1 MRIFKKRVAILLAA
15 LLVLSAFSMV
25 AFADDSQPVVV
36 ATQDEATPD
45 QATGDETTPDESQPA
60 TEATEATQ
68 PATEATQPATEA
80 TQDETQPATEAT
92 EPTTVAP
99 VTAPETVAPVA
110 NVWTVAGNIPAL
122 GGDWDPANTANA
134 LTKGEDGIYSISWDN
149 VAAGEYEF
157 KVTNGTWD
165 EAYGLD
171 GENFY
176 VNVTADSD
184 LKITFNA
191 ETKEITVSGTNVTTE
206 RPAVQVVAGYYVT
219 GSAGLCG
226 ADWANK
232 ADPATLMFKGE
243 DGNFYKDF
251 TNVVAGTY
259 NFKVIYVDANGKVTW
274 HPGGMGNDSEVTV
287 EKDGSLVRVS
297 FTPVAAPDVE
307 GADGQEA
314 AVGTVY
320 ADPTQAPEIK
330 PYVEPTTEPTTA
342 TEATQPATSATQPTT
357 SATQPTTAAPAAKVA
372 LNKTSV
378 SLKAG
383 KTATIKVTGT
393 TAKATF
399 KSSKTSVA
407 KVTKNGKVTG
417 LKKGTATITVKVAG
431 KTLKCKVKVTTS
443 PKIKIGKKKFS
454 AKKTYTVKKGKTLK
468 VKVTGKAKAIKNK
481 FKVNKKKGL
490 KVSGATTVKI
500 KAKKKGTYKVTLTV
514 NKSKKF
520 VIKVD
525 RKSFV

>member
-45 QATGDETTPDESQPA
+45 QASSDETTPDESQPA
-60 TEATEATQ
+60 TEASE
-68 PATEATQPATEA
+68 ATEATQPATE
-80 TQDETQPATEAT
+80 TTPDETQPATEAT
-92 EPTTVAP
+92 EPTTD
-99 VTAPETVAPVA
+99 APVA

-165 EAYGLD
+165 EAYGLN

-206 RPAVQVVAGYYVT
+206 RPAVEVVAGYYVT

-251 TNVVAGTY
+251 TNVAAGTY

-297 FTPVAAPDVE
+297 FTPVVAPDVE

-330 PYVEPTTEPTTA
+330 PYVEPTTEPTTQA
-342 TEATQPATSATQPTT
+342 TEATQPAT

-399 KSSKTSVA
+399 KSSKTSIA

-417 LKKGTATITVKVAG
+417 LKKGTATVTVKVAG

-490 KVSGATTVKI
+490 KVSGAKTVKI
-500 KAKKKGTYKVTLTV
+500 KAKKKGKYQVTLYV

-520 VIKVD
+520 VIKV
-525 RKSFV
+525 KVK